1 MSPRPE
7 RQLVIQRAS
16 ANTSSDFETVLRSL
30 PSWFGQEE
38 ALLQYDR
45 DAVNLTTFVTET
57 TDGLLGFVTVKQQFT
72 TSFEVHCI
80 AVHAPHR
87 GCGLGSKLIQ
97 HA

>member
-45 DAVNLTTFVTET
+45 DAVNLTTFVT
-57 TDGLLGFVTVKQQFT
+57 
-72 TSFEVHCI
+72 
-80 AVHAPHR
+80 
-87 GCGLGSKLIQ
+87 
-97 HA
+97 